1 MLQDTTSAST
11 TLVLAVLLSAA
22 IASYVWHTRQRLFEK
37 LPGPPSTSWLLGN
50 ARDVFSNRWA
60 LGEFPEP
67 GLSWL
72 KQYGPV
78 YHYRVLHMH
87 RVAIADPVALKHIL
101 VTKARDFPRNT
112 VSRIFLSK
120 LFRGVG
126 LLSAEG
132 DTHAAMRRTMNP
144 HFAHT
149 HLKTFV
155 PIFTAHTHTL
165 LSQLEALAG
174 TDTPVNL
181 YTCHFTKLTLDII
194 GVAAFG
200 YEFGALSGN
209 NIDAYTDA
217 KVPAT
222 FASLFGMT
230 FIPGYSYLPLPG
242 FARRRLARDELMA
255 TVLRVIEAKM
265 AAPIADPPKDII
277 DRILAAGPA
286 MTAAEARVHVFTF
299 MQAGHETT
307 SNTLCWIVAHLSK
320 HPEIEA
326 AVRAEC
332 ISVLARHPDGMT
344 WEGLGEL
351 PLLTAVIQETLRICP
366 TVTNLAA
373 RGMLKDEA
381 IPFSDG
387 SEIVLPK
394 ARLWVNDAMIWID
407 TAAIHRNPAY
417 WSRPDEF
424 IPERFIEGSPTYV
437 ADKELRG
444 GKATSF
450 HYFPF
455 STGEKNCIGHRFA
468 TMELQVVL
476 VHVLASVR
484 FEVTAAANL
493 HPKRQ
498 VATVTPM
505 FLETTVHRV
514 G

>member
-1 MLQDTTSAST
+1 MLQDMTTMIPTLALAALVSAT
-11 TLVLAVLLSAA
+11 IVF
-22 IASYVWHTRQRLFEK
+22 YVWSARWHLLKK

-50 ARDVFSNRWA
+50 AHSVFNNRWA

-112 VSRIFLSK
+112 VSRNFLSK
-120 LFRGVG
+120 LFCGVG

-132 DTHAAMRRTMNP
+132 DVHAAMRRTMNP
-144 HFAHT
+144 HFSHM

-155 PIFTAHTHTL
+155 PIFTAHTQKL
-165 LSQLEALAG
+165 LTQLKVLAD
-174 TDTPVNL
+174 TDTAVNL
-181 YTCHFTKLTLDII
+181 YSYFTNLTLDII

-200 YEFGALSGN
+200 YEFRALSGAN
-209 NIDAYTDA
+209 VDAYTDA

-222 FASLFGMT
+222 FSTLFGLT
-230 FIPGYSYLPLPG
+230 YIPGYAYLPLPG
-242 FARRRLARDELMA
+242 FARRRLARDNLMT

-265 AAPIADPPKDII
+265 AAPIADPPKDLI
-277 DRILAAGPA
+277 DRILAAGPSI
-286 MTAAEARVHVFTF
+286 TAAEARVHVFTF

-307 SNTLCWIVAHLSK
+307 SNTLCWIIANLSK
-320 HPEIEA
+320 HPDIEA

-332 ISVLARHPDGMT
+332 IGVLARHPDGMS
-344 WEGLGEL
+344 WEILGEL

-373 RGMLKDEA
+373 RGMVKDET
-381 IPFSDG
+381 IPLSDG
-387 SEIVLPK
+387 TELEAVI
-394 ARLWVNDAMIWID
+394 AID
-407 TAAIHRNPAY
+407 TAAMHRNPAY

-424 IPERFIEGSPTYV
+424 IPERFIEGSPTNV
-437 ADKELRG
+437 VDLELRG

-468 TMELQVVL
+468 IMELQVVL
-476 VHVLASVR
+476 VHVLASLR

-493 HPKRQ
+493 HPMRQ
-498 VATVTPM
+498 VATVTPV

-514 G
+514 A